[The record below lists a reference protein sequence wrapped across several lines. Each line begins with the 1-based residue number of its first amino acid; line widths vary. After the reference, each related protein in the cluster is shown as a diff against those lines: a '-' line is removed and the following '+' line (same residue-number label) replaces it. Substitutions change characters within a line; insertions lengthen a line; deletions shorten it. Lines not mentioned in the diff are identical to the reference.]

1 MIENWWLNA
10 LWSVTPTIVIGALFG
25 LIIYAAL
32 NADRKARVERSRVEQ
47 EERARFA
54 AERAAK
60 TQHLDSTPADPAAE
74 SNSN

>member
-32 NADRKARVERSRVEQ
+32 NADRKARLERGRVEA

-54 AERAAK
+54 AEHAAK
-60 TQHLDSTPADPAAE
+60 TQHPESKADDTATEP
-74 SNSN
+74 NRN

>member
-32 NADRKARVERSRVEQ
+32 NADRKARLERGKVEQ
-47 EERARFA
+47 EERAKFA
-54 AERAAK
+54 AERAARA
-60 TQHLDSTPADPAAE
+60 QHGDSTASDAASE
-74 SNSN
+74 STSN